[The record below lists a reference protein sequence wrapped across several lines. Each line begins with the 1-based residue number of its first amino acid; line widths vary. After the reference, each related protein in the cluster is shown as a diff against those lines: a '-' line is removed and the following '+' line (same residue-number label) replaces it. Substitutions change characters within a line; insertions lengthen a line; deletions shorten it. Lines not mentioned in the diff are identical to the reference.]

1 MHIPAPGLGAAY
13 WAALPRTALKR
24 DRAGTRRV
32 GRGRRIDIMV
42 HGSSFMNPLP
52 TDREGW
58 LIEIGRALRDAS
70 EAIPFGP
77 LAGASFGAAELF
89 HLGPVTALKFRG
101 IRQSK
106 RVVRKI
112 TEAALASYIATAS
125 EGSGSL
131 TDSRVAFAFTYLT
144 SHFALDLLNE
154 QQVAELMDFIESHPD
169 ALS

>member
-1 MHIPAPGLGAAY
+1 
-13 WAALPRTALKR
+13 
-24 DRAGTRRV
+24 
-32 GRGRRIDIMV
+32 MV

-70 EAIPFGP
+70 GAIPFGP

-101 IRQSK
+101 IRRSK
-106 RVVRKI
+106 RVVREI

>member
-1 MHIPAPGLGAAY
+1 
-13 WAALPRTALKR
+13 
-24 DRAGTRRV
+24 
-32 GRGRRIDIMV
+32 
-42 HGSSFMNPLP
+42 MNPLP

-101 IRQSK
+101 IRRSK
-106 RVVRKI
+106 RVVREI
-112 TEAALASYIATAS
+112 TETALASYIATTS
-125 EGSGSL
+125 EGSDSL

-144 SHFALDLLNE
+144 SHFVLDLITE
-154 QQVAELMDFIESHPD
+154 QQVAELMDYIESHPD
-169 ALS
+169 ALD